1 MIIYKYRNELGTI
14 KKFIKRPVA
23 DIELLGKDKDWY
35 WVTAYIDSGA
45 DISLIPYSL
54 GLSMGFE
61 IKKDEI
67 IELTGAGGR
76 EIPTIMIKTKIKFT
90 KDIFRDAEIG
100 WALIET
106 VPILLGRHTLF
117 ETFNITFKE
126 KEGLILFEPIE

>member
-1 MIIYKYRNELGTI
+1 MIVYKYRKELGTI
-14 KKFIKRPVA
+14 KELVKRPVA

-45 DISLIPYSL
+45 DISIIPYSL

-61 IKKDEI
+61 IKKDKI

-76 EIPTIMIKTKIKFT
+76 EIPTLIIKTKIKFS
-90 KDIFRDAEIG
+90 KNIIRDAEIG

-126 KEGLILFEPIE
+126 KEDLIIFEPIG

>member
-1 MIIYKYRNELGTI
+1 MIVYKYRKELGIINELVN
-14 KKFIKRPVA
+14 RPVA
-23 DIELLGKDKDWY
+23 DIEILGKDREWY
-35 WVTAYIDSGA
+35 WVTTYIDSGA
-45 DISLIPYSL
+45 DISIIPYSL

-76 EIPTIMIKTKIKFT
+76 EIPTLIIKTKIKFSQ
-90 KDIFRDAEIG
+90 KIIRDAEIG

-106 VPILLGRHTLF
+106 VPILLGRHTIF

-126 KEGLILFEPIE
+126 KEGLIIFEPID